1 LIYGRCFKHIRS
13 YFKNVPQ
20 DCKSSGA
27 GDKKNKLDE
36 STKESNDP
44 NIKTFPN
51 MEEYNTSMADN
62 SFLDFFILGERH
74 SYAITKPYKVENSTS
89 DKRLVTPSNED
100 VYGGKEVKL

>member
-1 LIYGRCFKHIRS
+1 MEGVLSTVEVTLKMFRRITNPAERGGVEYTAEVTL
-13 YFKNVPQ
+13 KNVPQ
-20 DCKSSGA
+20 DYKSSGA
-27 GDKKNKLDE
+27 
-36 STKESNDP
+36 
-44 NIKTFPN
+44 
-51 MEEYNTSMADN
+51 EYNTSMADN